1 MKNLIITT
9 IILCFS
15 LQTLGQSQADVVL
28 ESIRRN
34 NKTIQAGK
42 LYYTAQNTIAKTG
55 NTPQNPFVEYDHL
68 YGTPAGAGT
77 QKDFS
82 VTQQLDFPTAYGY
95 RFKVANSRIE
105 QNAFLQKSAEQEVLL
120 EAKKICIELVY
131 QNKKEVAFERRF
143 AINQKLYTD
152 IKKKFDL
159 QDATVLDLN
168 KIKVQLATVKSDLIL
183 QKGKVTELKT
193 RLTELNGGLELA
205 ITDTIYPETLPVPL
219 FEELD
224 SLIEANDP
232 IIRSYEKDIEV
243 NQQQLNLVK
252 SLTLPKIETGY
263 HSQSILGQNYKGF
276 HLGVSIPLWENKN
289 KVKSQSQSLD
299 YSSLRLQEQRIE
311 HRYANKGIYNRYEA
325 VKQAFSETQSI
336 LDNLNTVPMLD
347 KALRLGQ
354 ITSIEYGNEL
364 GLYYSLQERLLE
376 LEKDYNLTIAELQK
390 YML

>member
-55 NTPQNPFVEYDHL
+55 NTPANPFVEYDHL

-131 QNKKEVAFERRF
+131 QNKKQVAFERRF

-205 ITDTIYPETLPVPL
+205 ITDTLYPETLPVPL

>member
-15 LQTLGQSQADVVL
+15 LQTLGQAQADVVL

-55 NTPQNPFVEYDHL
+55 NTPANPFVEYDHL

-95 RFKVANSRIE
+95 RSKVANSRIE
-105 QNAFLQKSAEQEVLL
+105 QNAFLQKDAEQAVLL

-183 QKGKVTELKT
+183 QRGKVTELKT

>member
-55 NTPQNPFVEYDHL
+55 NTPANPFVEYDHL

-131 QNKKEVAFERRF
+131 QNKKQVAFERRF

-183 QKGKVTELKT
+183 QRGKVTELKT

>member
-55 NTPQNPFVEYDHL
+55 NTPANPFVEYDHL

-183 QKGKVTELKT
+183 QRGKVTELKT